1 MPPWW
6 PSFLI
11 PVPQSRLDYPNLVS
25 QKCVDRSNSLKFFH
39 LSLSLQFLDISTGCN
54 YSGLVPQLPFM
65 LAINFCI
72 FWSQLL
78 DFSFLHHNN
87 CVCIL
92 CNAMVLSYHLHNR
105 NRSDF
110 SIASDCLIGMWWS
123 MISFEDDATQN
134 AKKSH
139 KLNAYDDGNSD
150 LRSECLTMVN
160 ICRTTLPKFWR
171 SGTTSMTKYGQR
183 YFFSHTL
190 VHPKVLVEDF
200 TNHLCQRGTENRL
213 TGTWSNYLSSS
224 NVHL

>member
-1 MPPWW
+1 MCWQIEFFEIF
-6 PSFLI
+6 S
-11 PVPQSRLDYPNLVS
+11 S
-25 QKCVDRSNSLKFFH
+25 QFF
-39 LSLSLQFLDISTGCN
+39 FGIFNISTGCN

-65 LAINFCI
+65 LAINFYI

-134 AKKSH
+134 AKWISKTKCLWRWKQRPEIRMLDH
-139 KLNAYDDGNSD
+139 GKYLQDHIAEVLEKWDNIDDEIWAKVFTFTYSCT
-150 LRSECLTMVN
+150 SQSPC
-160 ICRTTLPKFWR
+160 WR
-171 SGTTSMTKYGQR
+171 FYKPFVS
-183 YFFSHTL
+183 
-190 VHPKVLVEDF
+190 
-200 TNHLCQRGTENRL
+200 NRN
-213 TGTWSNYLSSS
+213 GK
-224 NVHL
+224 